1 MTRARRSR
9 FYVSGGLELESEPDW
24 IVLTGTVLCAGGIRI
39 QAAER
44 LRIVRESP
52 WFRRKGNPLLE
63 LQFYA
68 NNAVLSSSGPIFRY
82 NSPHVDH
89 NQFHHVHR
97 YDVFGDVLGPGE
109 QMMPP
114 RAATRM
120 RSANT
125 AAGDRRSR
133 RVVLRELESSAA
145 RLNKPAEG
153 IEVRVKLHREFG
165 CGRTGVRMQRP
176 HPFFVNPFRRED
188 LAGNRL
194 GRLPSAAARKPSV
207 WRALPEDQAEGAEDE
222 GEEPAQ
228 DLREK
233 AQENGF
239 QQKLKQEHGR
249 VAVRVAH
256 RSWEALRRRRPG
268 GFIPVPRI
276 AGAFR

>member
-114 RAATRM
+114 RQLHECEVPTLRQVIEEAEEWYYV
-120 RSANT
+120 NL
-125 AAGDRRSR
+125 SR
-133 RVVLRELESSAA
+133 LS
-145 RLNKPAEG
+145 
-153 IEVRVKLHREFG
+153 
-165 CGRTGVRMQRP
+165 
-176 HPFFVNPFRRED
+176 
-188 LAGNRL
+188 LA
-194 GRLPSAAARKPSV
+194 
-207 WRALPEDQAEGAEDE
+207 
-222 GEEPAQ
+222 
-228 DLREK
+228 
-233 AQENGF
+233 
-239 QQKLKQEHGR
+239 
-249 VAVRVAH
+249 
-256 RSWEALRRRRPG
+256 
-268 GFIPVPRI
+268 
-276 AGAFR
+276 